1 MRLFE
6 LIESPVIVVN
16 INEAVSDNF
25 DIIDDKDSPWK
36 IFISKKKIIV
46 PKYTGDKPQFVA
58 QAAHRRTPNL
68 VFYSVSDTSKDEA
81 KKELETK
88 LKKYWADQ
96 KEVNYDLYARAS
108 IDINMDFEREYLQPG
123 VPVWIKVGSN
133 GEFPTLTIASK
144 EFLTYYMDDMQSEGF
159 KKAHPGRNTTGGGY
173 VLPIS
178 KSDME
183 KHKFVPYMRYYAKD
197 EGTDADGNQLIVL
210 QEYEKTLS
218 KTDRRSLNA
227 PGVTIAAQTIKGDAV
242 REEEQLAEKKKK
254 PKPTS
259 PEKWARAK
267 AKARSKFEVYPSAY
281 ANAWA
286 AKEYKRMGGGWR
298 MGE

>member
-6 LIESPVIVVN
+6 LFESPVTIN
-16 INEAVSDNF
+16 LINESVADNF
-25 DIIDDKDSPWK
+25 DIVDDKDSPWK

-46 PKYTGDKPQFVA
+46 PKYTGDKAQFVA
-58 QAAHRRTPNL
+58 QAAHKRTPNL
-68 VFYSVSDTSKDEA
+68 VFFSVSDTSKEEA
-81 KKELETK
+81 KQELNNK
-88 LKKYWADQ
+88 LQKYWADQ
-96 KEVNYDLYARAS
+96 KEVNYDLYSRAT
-108 IDINMDFEREYLQPG
+108 IDINIDFEREYIQPN
-123 VPVWIKVGSN
+123 VPVWIKVGNN

-144 EFLTYYMDDMQSEGF
+144 EFLTYYIDDMQSEGF
-159 KKAHPGRNTTGGGY
+159 KKAHSGRNTAGGGY
-173 VLPIS
+173 VLPLS

-183 KHKFVPYMRYYAKD
+183 RYKFVPYMRYYAKD
-197 EGTDADGNQLIVL
+197 EGTDSDGNQLIVL
-210 QEYEKTLS
+210 QEFEKTLG
-218 KTDRRSLNA
+218 KQDKRSLNA
-227 PGVTIAAQTIKGDAV
+227 PGITVAAQTIKGDV
-242 REEEQLAEKKKK
+242 REEQLDEKKKK

-259 PEKWARAK
+259 PEKWAQAK